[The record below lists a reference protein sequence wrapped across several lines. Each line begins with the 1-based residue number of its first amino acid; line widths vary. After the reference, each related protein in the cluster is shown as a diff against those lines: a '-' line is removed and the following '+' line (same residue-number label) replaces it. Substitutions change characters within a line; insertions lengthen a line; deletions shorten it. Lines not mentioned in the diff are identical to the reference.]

1 MTYTPEQL
9 QAMRDWVALN
19 VMKYTLDIDDYDNHW
34 YYDEDGNGDAVEE
47 FAPDEDANQMLMAL
61 DTFKAG
67 CLIMKRH
74 DEVKVAI
81 FTGKELIPDAVIRKD
96 GNLGLAALVAMC
108 RASGMPE

>member
-9 QAMRDWVALN
+9 QKMRDWVALN
-19 VMKYTLDIDDYDNHW
+19 VMGWNGLQSNIRTIDFKPDI
-34 YYDEDGNGDAVEE
+34 
-47 FAPDEDANQMLMAL
+47 DANQMLMAL

-67 CLIMKRH
+67 YLIMKRR
-74 DEVKVAI
+74 DEVKVTI
-81 FTGKELIPDAVIRKD
+81 FTGKELIPDAVIRQD